1 MATAELK
8 RKPRL
13 SKIESYKA
21 ANIKEGAVCLQFLDA
36 FSILDA
42 PINKTQKNRRAR
54 EQCGW
59 PATHPRWFFVISWSW
74 CLCSG
79 FLVFVLSVLLRGI
92 WNTRPS
98 LSVRMYK
105 SRAARLEQHAISFF
119 SFALS
124 M

>member
-1 MATAELK
+1 M
-8 RKPRL
+8 PL
-13 SKIESYKA
+13 STKHKKTDEPASSA
-21 ANIKEGAVCLQFLDA
+21 AGPLRTRGGFLLFPGPGA
-36 FSILDA
+36 SA
-42 PINKTQKNRRAR
+42 P
-54 EQCGW
+54 
-59 PATHPRWFFVISWSW
+59 
-74 CLCSG
+74 G